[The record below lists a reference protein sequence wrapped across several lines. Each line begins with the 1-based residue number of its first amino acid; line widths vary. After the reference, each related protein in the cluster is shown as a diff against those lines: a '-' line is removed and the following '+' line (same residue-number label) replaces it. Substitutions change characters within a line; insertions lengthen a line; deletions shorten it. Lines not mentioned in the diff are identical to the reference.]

1 MTDDVKRYCRFF
13 YHVITSS
20 LHPSS
25 VIRYPLFVIPSTLSC
40 YNFHMKNLIAGI
52 DLGGTK
58 ISSAVMDTKGR
69 ILAID
74 TMPTMAK
81 LGVARVTDRI
91 ALSFINA
98 CKKANVK
105 PSDIICIGIGAP
117 GPVDPKTGLVLHPP
131 NLKGWK
137 KVNLRSIMSKK
148 LGRKAVLENDAN
160 CAALAELKFGA
171 GRSFGTFIYV
181 TISTGIGG
189 GIVIDKKLYT
199 GFSGSAGEIGHT
211 IIDMNG
217 PKCSCGKRGHLE
229 GLASGPALQK
239 RSGSSPEKLG
249 ALARKGNRNALK
261 HISYNGRLIG
271 LGLSNLVNILNPEAI
286 VVGGGLTNLGQPLF
300 SAVKDTVRK
309 NAIAPVKIVRAQL
322 KKNVGVIGAAALCL

>member
-1 MTDDVKRYCRFF
+1 VDK
-13 YHVITSS
+13 
-20 LHPSS
+20 
-25 VIRYPLFVIPSTLSC
+25 
-40 YNFHMKNLIAGI
+40 
-52 DLGGTK
+52 
-58 ISSAVMDTKGR
+58 
-69 ILAID
+69 
-74 TMPTMAK
+74 
-81 LGVARVTDRI
+81 VTDRI
-91 ALSFINA
+91 ALSVRDA
-98 CKKANVK
+98 CKQAGVR
-105 PSDIICIGIGAP
+105 PADIKCIGIGAP
-117 GPVDPKTGLVLHPP
+117 GPVEPKTGLVLHPP

-148 LGRKAVLENDAN
+148 LGRKVILENDAN
-160 CAALAELKFGA
+160 CAALAELRFGA

-181 TISTGIGG
+181 TVSTGIGG

-239 RSGSSPEKLG
+239 RSGHSPEKLG
-249 ALARKGNRNALK
+249 ALARKGNRKALK
-261 HISYNGRLIG
+261 HISYNGYLIG

-286 VVGGGLTNLGQPLF
+286 VVGGGLSNLGAPLF
-300 SAVKDTVRK
+300 SAVKNSVRD
-309 NAIAPVKIVRAQL
+309 NAIVPVKIVRAQL